1 MTRRVR
7 LTILLGCAAL
17 TLTIA
22 AVSLVTL
29 LTHGVAPA
37 LAATGVAA
45 DTTSTPAG
53 SPTPAAVAT
62 ISAGSAGSI
71 APAAPTLTSAT
82 IAVGLTCVTAVIGLI
97 IAVVTLSA
105 LLRGGY
111 GPFLRAMM
119 FGSKVKGAAR
129 SAKSGQFAQSDW
141 NDGGSWD
148 ASHTLNYR
156 PSHDARDDTYGSYSS
171 YPYHPYDERER
182 TRSDRSRRR
191 APTRSRRG
199 GWD

>member
-1 MTRRVR
+1 MTQRVR
-7 LTILLGCAAL
+7 LTTLLGCAAL
-17 TLTIA
+17 
-22 AVSLVTL
+22 L
-29 LTHGVAPA
+29 LTVAAISLAALLASGGASA
-37 LAATGVAA
+37 LAAAGVAA
-45 DTTSTPAG
+45 DATGTPAG
-53 SPTPAAVAT
+53 SPTPAAVPT

-71 APAAPTLTSAT
+71 APAAPALTGAT
-82 IAVGLTCVTAVIGLI
+82 IAVGLTCVTTVIGLI

-111 GPFLRAMM
+111 GPFLRAMV
-119 FGSKVKGAAR
+119 FGSKVKGAA
-129 SAKSGQFAQSDW
+129 QSEW

-156 PSHDARDDTYGSYSS
+156 PGPDERDDAFAPYNS
-171 YPYHPYDERER
+171 YPYNAYDKRADVR
-182 TRSDRSRRR
+182 GDRSRRR